1 MPTNSKVT
9 ELQSQLDALLNTLDH
24 ALTELSEARAS
35 KSLPAIALAAGRVH
49 HVTGNDVPRYYIGG
63 SYRVSDP
70 QGLTV
75 HPEQLA
81 HTVFRALPMNHNK
94 YMGFRTTLNY
104 RQERCS
110 PENP

>member
-1 MPTNSKVT
+1 MRKEVHETMT
-9 ELQSQLDALLNTLDH
+9 FLQYRN
-24 ALTELSEARAS
+24 
-35 KSLPAIALAAGRVH
+35 
-49 HVTGNDVPRYYIGG
+49 NDVPRYCIGG